1 MKKTEIKAQSYNTK
15 TQNSQIKNKYVQN
28 IQNIF
33 TSVYDDEFIGLINE
47 LSLLIKAFYKS
58 ISPNLSITKNI
69 LNSSELTSNNIN
81 DIHLSLKQTF
91 SEIENAFNKF
101 YQNAKIIFKKMKVY
115 RNEKIENIINS
126 TQKIDSPKRQNDNNL
141 NKSGITNNNINISN
155 NIIHNDGINVNGT
168 NFSMI
173 INNTENNINNNI
185 KLKLDKLKTE
195 NSLLKKKLEM
205 FEKKNKTI
213 SPNKIPKPIKIENYT
228 NQTKNLRGT
237 HNPRINSS
245 VNDDERSN
253 TSISQNL
260 SFYDEKLKMFQ
271 KENEKYKKDLHKLS
285 YEINRF
291 LINFKQIKNLEI
303 PEGLKTSL
311 EKGKITLSQLTANF
325 LKKNSLNDISLI
337 SPNTSYNKENNELKN
352 IKESINKIKYEKEKI
367 KNYNAEL
374 RKEIEKLKNSTPQNT
389 NNNTNKN
396 NNNNNNNNNKNNNNN
411 SKLNNKTH

>member
-91 SEIENAFNKF
+91 TEIENAFNKF
-101 YQNAKIIFKKMKVY
+101 YQSAKIIFKKMKVY

-205 FEKKNKTI
+205 FEKKK
-213 SPNKIPKPIKIENYT
+213 
-228 NQTKNLRGT
+228 
-237 HNPRINSS
+237 
-245 VNDDERSN
+245 
-253 TSISQNL
+253 
-260 SFYDEKLKMFQ
+260 
-271 KENEKYKKDLHKLS
+271 
-285 YEINRF
+285 
-291 LINFKQIKNLEI
+291 
-303 PEGLKTSL
+303 
-311 EKGKITLSQLTANF
+311 
-325 LKKNSLNDISLI
+325 
-337 SPNTSYNKENNELKN
+337 
-352 IKESINKIKYEKEKI
+352 
-367 KNYNAEL
+367 
-374 RKEIEKLKNSTPQNT
+374 
-389 NNNTNKN
+389 
-396 NNNNNNNNNKNNNNN
+396 
-411 SKLNNKTH
+411 